1 NEYGTIDIITTTTSM
16 LLPIISLSIY
26 DAVLRFVMDKDY
38 DNDVVFTNSLM
49 VTILGSLVVL
59 LFYPLLSY
67 FHILD
72 GLLGY
77 MYIIF
82 ILQAFQSI
90 FTQFV
95 RAIGKIKI
103 YSFNGILMTIV
114 TAGMS
119 ILLIVN
125 LGWGIDGYF
134 ISIIIGNFISIMFL
148 FFYTKIYTYVKFDKL
163 SKSTTKKMLIYSIP
177 LIPNAL
183 MWWVMNAS
191 NRYFILFF
199 VGASA
204 NGLFAVANK
213 IPSFLSILNTIF
225 FKAWQLSAIEE
236 YGDESKAKFYSQTFY
251 YFSVVMFVG
260 TSIILMILK
269 YMMGILVSEE
279 FFSSWQFI
287 PFLLIGIVFSS
298 FSAFLGTN
306 YIAAK
311 QTKGIFR
318 TSLIGGTINIILN
331 LIFIPL
337 VGTNGAAI
345 STMISFLVIW
355 ILRTYDTKKFI
366 NMRIDIIHIVINL
379 VLIFTQVLILYIELS
394 LPAEF
399 TIELVL
405 FFLVL
410 IVNKNILELIKQFRL
425 NSKL

>member
-1 NEYGTIDIITTTTSM
+1 
-16 LLPIISLSIY
+16 
-26 DAVLRFVMDKDY
+26 
-38 DNDVVFTNSLM
+38 
-49 VTILGSLVVL
+49 
-59 LFYPLLSY
+59 
-67 FHILD
+67 
-72 GLLGY
+72 
-77 MYIIF
+77 
-82 ILQAFQSI
+82 
-90 FTQFV
+90 
-95 RAIGKIKI
+95 
-103 YSFNGILMTIV
+103 
-114 TAGMS
+114 
-119 ILLIVN
+119 
-125 LGWGIDGYF
+125 
-134 ISIIIGNFISIMFL
+134 
-148 FFYTKIYTYVKFDKL
+148 
-163 SKSTTKKMLIYSIP
+163 MLIYSIP

-345 STMISFLVIW
+345 STMISFWLYGYCALMT
-355 ILRTYDTKKFI
+355 LR
-366 NMRIDIIHIVINL
+366 NL
-379 VLIFTQVLILYIELS
+379 SI
-394 LPAEF
+394 
-399 TIELVL
+399 
-405 FFLVL
+405 
-410 IVNKNILELIKQFRL
+410 
-425 NSKL
+425 

>member
-1 NEYGTIDIITTTTSM
+1 M

-163 SKSTTKKMLIYSIP
+163 SKSTTKKC
-177 LIPNAL
+177 
-183 MWWVMNAS
+183 
-191 NRYFILFF
+191 
-199 VGASA
+199 
-204 NGLFAVANK
+204 
-213 IPSFLSILNTIF
+213 
-225 FKAWQLSAIEE
+225 
-236 YGDESKAKFYSQTFY
+236 
-251 YFSVVMFVG
+251 
-260 TSIILMILK
+260 
-269 YMMGILVSEE
+269 
-279 FFSSWQFI
+279 
-287 PFLLIGIVFSS
+287 
-298 FSAFLGTN
+298 
-306 YIAAK
+306 
-311 QTKGIFR
+311 
-318 TSLIGGTINIILN
+318 
-331 LIFIPL
+331 
-337 VGTNGAAI
+337 
-345 STMISFLVIW
+345 
-355 ILRTYDTKKFI
+355 
-366 NMRIDIIHIVINL
+366 
-379 VLIFTQVLILYIELS
+379 
-394 LPAEF
+394 
-399 TIELVL
+399 
-405 FFLVL
+405 
-410 IVNKNILELIKQFRL
+410 
-425 NSKL
+425 